1 MDNIGQFLR
10 SIVVR
15 DCGLTKIRIGNAN
28 DGGYVCYQELC
39 EISTTVYSAGI
50 GSDIGFEEDWL
61 QHWSKTKFLL
71 FDPNIDEL
79 PRKHNGFTLHKLGLG
94 LKWKPLKKV
103 APNSTLKMDIE
114 WDEWGALQVFE
125 DEELL
130 KFGQMLIEF
139 HLVHAQTPDN
149 LSPYFSNFYDNV
161 YERVNQDLFGMY
173 LGVMQRLNNWFYVF
187 HIHANNSLPLA
198 NADGYYF
205 PPLLELS
212 FVRKDLVKTHKPT
225 KDNFPIQGLDQ
236 PNKTNRPDILDYY
249 PLSTGDSL
257 R

>member
-1 MDNIGQFLR
+1 M
-10 SIVVR
+10 
-15 DCGLTKIRIGNAN
+15 
-28 DGGYVCYQELC
+28 
-39 EISTTVYSAGI
+39 
-50 GSDIGFEEDWL
+50 
-61 QHWSKTKFLL
+61 
-71 FDPNIDEL
+71 
-79 PRKHNGFTLHKLGLG
+79 
-94 LKWKPLKKV
+94 
-103 APNSTLKMDIE
+103 
-114 WDEWGALQVFE
+114 FE

-139 HLVHAQTPDN
+139 HLVHVQTPDN